1 MLLLFSH
8 ITLIRSL
15 DVRLRSFLRGFMA
28 LDVNREKVFS
38 AAVKVASSSKKA
50 EEGREGR
57 GKNGSNT
64 QEAHESPGYVRNKL
78 NRPQYLTAKSK

>member
-1 MLLLFSH
+1 
-8 ITLIRSL
+8 
-15 DVRLRSFLRGFMA
+15 MA

-57 GKNGSNT
+57 GKKWIQHTGST
-64 QEAHESPGYVRNKL
+64 
-78 NRPQYLTAKSK
+78 